1 VRKAL
6 VITYY
11 WPPAGGSGVQRWLK
25 FSKYLREFGYES
37 IIYTPENPEFMATD
51 KSLEAEIPEGLEVIK
66 RRIWEPYSLYKKV
79 TGRKEA
85 IRPGFIS
92 NHDSVAGASISVG
105 TNASAGANINTKKK
119 ASIKKTSFK
128 ERLSFFIRS
137 NLFFPDPKMFWIRP
151 SVKFLKRYVVQN
163 GIDIIVTTGPP
174 HSMHIIGRRVS
185 EATSVPWIADFRDP
199 WTKMYNFKYM
209 GYTSLMK
216 SNHERAERKILTSAD
231 AVVTVTETIRAEL
244 EHIIYSEKGQHNQKT
259 EKSKVFVV
267 TNGYDES
274 DFATPAPKLEPHFTI
289 TFTGLFVKSQNPV
302 RFWKIL
308 SEMAAE
314 DPVFAGDLKIRLI
327 GHIDQTIF
335 DDISASGLNENLIAM
350 DYMAHEEVINYQ
362 RSAQILLLSI
372 GCEPEAKGIL
382 TGKFFE
388 YLAARR
394 PIVAFG
400 IKGGDIDLALEKS
413 SAGTM
418 FPYNDENEVKAYIE
432 ALYKEFRNA
441 GIPYTS
447 GAIERYSRRNLTE
460 EIASI
465 MDKYVKD

>member
-1 VRKAL
+1 MRKAL

-209 GYTSLMK
+209 GYTSLIK
-216 SNHERAERKILTSAD
+216 SKHERAERKVLKSAD

-244 EHIIYSEKGQHNQKT
+244 EQIIYLEKGQHNQKT

-267 TNGYDES
+267 TN
-274 DFATPAPKLEPHFTI
+274 
-289 TFTGLFVKSQNPV
+289 
-302 RFWKIL
+302 R
-308 SEMAAE
+308 SEE
-314 DPVFAGDLKIRLI
+314 RRVGK
-327 GHIDQTIF
+327 
-335 DDISASGLNENLIAM
+335 EC
-350 DYMAHEEVINYQ
+350 
-362 RSAQILLLSI
+362 RSRWS
-372 GCEPEAKGIL
+372 
-382 TGKFFE
+382 
-388 YLAARR
+388 
-394 PIVAFG
+394 
-400 IKGGDIDLALEKS
+400 
-413 SAGTM
+413 
-418 FPYNDENEVKAYIE
+418 PYH
-432 ALYKEFRNA
+432 
-441 GIPYTS
+441 
-447 GAIERYSRRNLTE
+447 
-460 EIASI
+460 
-465 MDKYVKD
+465 

>member
-1 VRKAL
+1 MRKAL

-51 KSLEAEIPEGLEVIK
+51 KSLEAEISEGIVVIK
-66 RRIWEPYSLYKKV
+66 RRIREPYSLYKKF
-79 TGRKEA
+79 TGRKGA
-85 IRPGFIS
+85 IKPGFVT
-92 NHDSVAGASISVG
+92 DSGSG
-105 TNASAGANINTKKK
+105 KG
-119 ASIKKTSFK
+119 SFK
-128 ERLSFFIRS
+128 ERLSLFIRS
-137 NLFFPDPKMFWIRP
+137 NLFFPDPKMLWIRP
-151 SVKFLKRYVVQN
+151 SVRFLKKYIAQN
-163 GIDIIVTTGPP
+163 NIDIIVTTGPP

-209 GYTSLMK
+209 GYTSVMK
-216 SNHERAERKILTSAD
+216 SKHERAERKILTSAD

-244 EHIIYSEKGQHNQKT
+244 EQIIYSEKGQHNQKT
-259 EKSKVFVV
+259 AKSKVFVV

-274 DFATPAPKLEPHFTI
+274 DFAAPAPKLEPHFTI
-289 TFTGLFVKSQNPV
+289 TFTGLFVKSQNPG

-308 SEMAAE
+308 SEMVAE
-314 DPVFAGDLKIRLI
+314 DIVFAGDLKIRLI
-327 GHIDQTIF
+327 GDIDQTIF
-335 DDISASGLNENLIAM
+335 DEISAFGLNENLIAM
-350 DYMAHEEVINYQ
+350 GYMAHEEVINYQ
-362 RSAQILLLSI
+362 RSAQILLLSV